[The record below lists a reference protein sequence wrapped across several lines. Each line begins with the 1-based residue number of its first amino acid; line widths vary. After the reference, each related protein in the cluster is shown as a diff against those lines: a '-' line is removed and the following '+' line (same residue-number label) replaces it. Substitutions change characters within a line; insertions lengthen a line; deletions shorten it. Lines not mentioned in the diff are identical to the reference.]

1 MSAKVVHR
9 SGIAVSAVALFAL
22 TGCLE
27 REKFPDEPILIFKT
41 VEQGYEVPYMGTTP
55 ERYLNVVVD
64 FTDGDGDIGLDAGD
78 TLDPFGV
85 NDAHYFNCMCVLE
98 KRIEGEWAGVQ
109 SEVPGRI
116 KRISPSGQDPTL
128 NGEIKWKLWP
138 YPGPRPGLPPIVAGD
153 TMRVTMYLEDR
164 ALHRSNSV
172 MSGAFV
178 LQ

>member
-27 REKFPDEPILIFKT
+27 REKFPDEPILTFKT

-128 NGEIKWKLWP
+128 NGDDVP
-138 YPGPRPGLPPIVAGD
+138 RGPRAPPEQQRDERRIRTSVA
-153 TMRVTMYLEDR
+153 VS
-164 ALHRSNSV
+164 ALMGTWSHEH
-172 MSGAFV
+172 MPA
-178 LQ
+178 